1 VLVDHCDADRPEL
14 VRRALRVVT
23 ADANSISGLR
33 ATLDEL
39 APVR

>member
-1 VLVDHCDADRPEL
+1 

-23 ADANSISGLR
+23 ADANSNSRLR
-33 ATLDEL
+33 ATIDEL